1 MDKRRLNIEL
11 IKRDQKHLRIIQ
23 IYDGE
28 TTAIG
33 VIRIALAEVA
43 AKRWGLLAKACIHC
57 TGAGCSANG
66 SLCVSDDCPLL
77 AAAWLG

>member
-23 IYDGE
+23 LCDGE

-33 VIRIALAEVA
+33 VIRVALAEVA
-43 AKRWGLLAKACIHC
+43 AKRWGLLARDCIHR

-66 SLCVSDDCPLL
+66 SFCMSNDCPLL
-77 AAAWLG
+77 EEAV